1 MSQPSMQPIPLP
13 PPLTARRD
21 QTGWPAD
28 WPAAPGRATSSR
40 ASEERAKARALD
52 QLAMA
57 VLTAE
62 ADGRVT
68 VMNQAAER
76 LVGQADG
83 LSIDHLGRLCCADLT
98 STGRLLNEIARAAN
112 GQPGE
117 HGPITL
123 PRPSLKQP
131 LLVTLAGASAAPG
144 DVGPRRRSV
153 VLLVSDL
160 DERPRIAGNRL
171 ARLYGLTPAE
181 QRLAEALVDG
191 LCLADAAVHLGVT
204 IATARSRLKQV
215 MAKTNCSRQADLI
228 RLALTA
234 STAVLRS

>member
-1 MSQPSMQPIPLP
+1 MSQTTLQPIPL
-13 PPLTARRD
+13 
-21 QTGWPAD
+21 
-28 WPAAPGRATSSR
+28 SSR
-40 ASEERAKARALD
+40 RERASLPASWPNDWAQMRPILGRSAEERAKARALD

-57 VLTAE
+57 VMTAE
-62 ADGRVT
+62 SDGRIT
-68 VMNQAAER
+68 VMNHAAQR
-76 LVGQADG
+76 LVALRDG
-83 LSIDHLGRLCCADLT
+83 LAVDGQGRLCAAEPAAT
-98 STGRLLNEIARAAN
+98 ARLLSEIAKAAA
-112 GQPGE
+112 GEPGE

-123 PRPSLKQP
+123 ARPSLKQP
-131 LLVTLAGASAAPG
+131 LLVTIAGASIAPG
-144 DVGPRRRSV
+144 DVGPRRPSV

-160 DERPRIAGNRL
+160 DERPRIASQRL

-191 LCLADAAVHLGVT
+191 LCLSDAAAHLNIT

-234 STAVLRS
+234 ATAVLRS